1 MNSWSFLR
9 NKQVASM
16 AHLAHSC
23 TGNRQSVKPV
33 SDRQAHALFLTL
45 PSGPVM
51 DLSVES
57 LNVLWP
63 LTLWLH
69 SCLYFLF
76 TSFLYLLSIPT
87 LESAWFPKNKFL
99 LTFSPATSLP
109 FPTSFPLMA
118 HRVSLP
124 EVGECP
130 ENTEAWSKTVPEWT
144 VMTFLL
150 QRLYLNRYLNSLHIV
165 MSELQWCPV

>member
-1 MNSWSFLR
+1 MNSWSLLR

-33 SDRQAHALFLTL
+33 SDMQAHALFLTL

-51 DLSVES
+51 DLSLES

-99 LTFSPATSLP
+99 LTHFLSGYIVALSYI
-109 FPTSFPLMA
+109 FPPHGPQSFL
-118 HRVSLP
+118 
-124 EVGECP
+124 
-130 ENTEAWSKTVPEWT
+130 AWSWRMPWEYWSVKQDCPRMNRDDISFAK
-144 VMTFLL
+144 MT
-150 QRLYLNRYLNSLHIV
+150 
-165 MSELQWCPV
+165 PK